1 MSVMDEALHIE
12 TLCSLPHHLGSSF
25 YSNYKKQFLKFR
37 IGNYL
42 YIDKGGDNRRGCETS
57 IFP

>member
-42 YIDKGGDNRRGCETS
+42 YIDKGGDNRRG
-57 IFP
+57 